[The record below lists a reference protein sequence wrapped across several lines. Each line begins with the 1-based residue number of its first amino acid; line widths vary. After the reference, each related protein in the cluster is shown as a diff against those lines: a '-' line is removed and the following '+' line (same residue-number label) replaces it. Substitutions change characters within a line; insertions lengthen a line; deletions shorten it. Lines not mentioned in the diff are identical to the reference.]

1 MPQSSREGRIVAE
14 LRETAGAVAHD
25 LADDQL
31 TRAVLASFEQST
43 DDRFRTVM
51 RSLVKHLHAFV
62 REVELTEEEWGLGI
76 DFLTRT
82 GRITTDQRQEFVLLS
97 DVLGVS
103 MLTIGVNNRRP
114 AGATESTVFGPFFVE
129 GSPPF
134 ELGDDIAR
142 GASGEPCLVQ
152 GRVRSLEGE
161 PVAAARIEVWQA
173 DDEGLYDVQRAGLD
187 HSRARGHLSSDRD
200 GCYWFWTVRP
210 TAYPIPVDGPVGE
223 LLAAA
228 GRGIMRPAH
237 VHFMVEA
244 DGFQKLIT
252 HVFVAG
258 DPNLGADAVF
268 GVKGSLVAEFER
280 HDPGTA
286 PDGKVMEVPFS
297 TAAYDLVLAPRP

>member
-1 MPQSSREGRIVAE
+1 VAE
-14 LRETAGAVAHD
+14 RRETAQAVTHD

-31 TRAVLASFEQST
+31 TQAVLASFEQSA
-43 DDRFRTVM
+43 DDRFRTVIQ
-51 RSLVKHLHAFV
+51 SLVKHLHAFV
-62 REVELTEEEWGLGI
+62 REVELTEEEWSRGI

-82 GRITTDQRQEFVLLS
+82 GRITTDQRQEFILLS

-114 AGATESTVFGPFFVE
+114 AGATGSTVFGPFFVE
-129 GSPPF
+129 GSPRF
-134 ELGDDIAR
+134 EPGDDIAA
-142 GASGEPCLVQ
+142 GAPGEPCLVQ
-152 GRVRSLEGE
+152 GHVLSLEGE
-161 PVAAARIEVWQA
+161 PVAGARIEVWQA
-173 DDEGLYDVQRAGLD
+173 DDEGLYDVQRAELD
-187 HSRARGHLSSDRD
+187 HPRARGHLWSDR
-200 GCYWFWTVRP
+200 GGRFWFWTVKP

-244 DGFQKLIT
+244 AGFQKLIT

-258 DPNLGADAVF
+258 DPYLGTDAVF
-268 GVKGSLVAEFER
+268 GVKRSLVAAFER

-286 PDGKVMEVPFS
+286 PDGKVLDVPFY
-297 TAAYDLVLAPRP
+297 TAAYDLVLAAQP

>member
-62 REVELTEEEWGLGI
+62 REVELTKEEWGLGI
-76 DFLTRT
+76 DFITRT

-129 GSPPF
+129 GSPPSGSRSGRPTTRACTTCSAPAWTTR
-134 ELGDDIAR
+134 EHAATCHR
-142 GASGEPCLVQ
+142 TATGATGSGRS
-152 GRVRSLEGE
+152 GRRPTRSRSTGRWGSCS
-161 PVAAARIEVWQA
+161 PPPAAASCGRRTSTSW
-173 DDEGLYDVQRAGLD
+173 
-187 HSRARGHLSSDRD
+187 S
-200 GCYWFWTVRP
+200 RP
-210 TAYPIPVDGPVGE
+210 TAS
-223 LLAAA
+223 
-228 GRGIMRPAH
+228 R
-237 VHFMVEA
+237 
-244 DGFQKLIT
+244 
-252 HVFVAG
+252 
-258 DPNLGADAVF
+258 
-268 GVKGSLVAEFER
+268 S
-280 HDPGTA
+280 
-286 PDGKVMEVPFS
+286 
-297 TAAYDLVLAPRP
+297 